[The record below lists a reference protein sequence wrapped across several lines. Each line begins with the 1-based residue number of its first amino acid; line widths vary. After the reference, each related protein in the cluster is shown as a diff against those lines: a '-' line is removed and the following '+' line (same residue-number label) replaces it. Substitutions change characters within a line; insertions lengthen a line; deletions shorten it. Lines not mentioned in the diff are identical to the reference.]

1 MCPIVSFGGLIA
13 PQMMIIGPW
22 VLASQVNHM
31 STNLNYCKP
40 QLNLTWTAIFSRI
53 YLNQTLSYQ
62 FCAKRRTKKCLYDR
76 QTAQLAAKGQAG
88 NEFPNISQVMWIVNE
103 MSIFGWYVGSS
114 EKYVHTYIYIIQN
127 RKCVQPIP
135 IKWLII
141 PSFPMIVDE
150 INRG

>member
-1 MCPIVSFGGLIA
+1 MCPIVSFGGLKA

-62 FCAKRRTKKCLYDR
+62 FCAKRRTKKMSLRPPDCPIGSKGPSR
-76 QTAQLAAKGQAG
+76 QRIPKYL
-88 NEFPNISQVMWIVNE
+88 PS
-103 MSIFGWYVGSS
+103 YVDCQWNVDIWVICGI
-114 EKYVHTYIYIIQN
+114 KRKICPYIYIIQN